1 MTFPINGHVVGVDLG
16 GSNLR
21 ACLLDGAGTP
31 LAELAEPTDGADA
44 LAVVAQLGEIGRRL
58 AAEAGVGW
66 DAIAGVGVGV
76 PGVVVHGGLAMAPN
90 LPSFAGIDLSS
101 ALSDELDAD
110 VVVDND
116 VNMATVGE
124 HRYGVGADVDDFVF
138 IAVGTGV
145 GMGVVAGGRLLRG
158 ARGAAGEIGE
168 VPLDG
173 ADALEDVAGGIAL
186 ARSYSERVGGA
197 DGVTAQGVYAAAA
210 RGDAAAADVLDRQA
224 RALAHAVAAV
234 RGVLDPAAFVFGGGI
249 GSRDDFLPCLRPHL
263 VRLGLGD
270 LRIERSAL
278 GARAGVIGAAEVARG
293 LVRSSK
299 EQANA

>member
-1 MTFPINGHVVGVDLG
+1 MSFSIDDHVVGVDLG

-21 ACLLDGAGTP
+21 ACLLDGAGAA

-44 LAVVAQLGEIGRRL
+44 RAVVAQLGEIGRRL
-58 AAEAGVGW
+58 AGEAGVGW
-66 DAIAGVGVGV
+66 DAIVGVGVGV
-76 PGVVVHGGLAMAPN
+76 PGVVVHGALAMAPN

-101 ALSDELDAD
+101 ALSDELDAE

-124 HRYGVGADVDDFVF
+124 HRHGVGAHVDDFVF

-145 GMGVVAGGRLLRG
+145 GMGVVAGGRLLHG

-173 ADALEDVAGGIAL
+173 AGALEDVAGGIAV
-186 ARSYSERVGGA
+186 ARSYRERVGGA
-197 DGVTAQGVYAAAA
+197 DGLTAHDVYEAAA
-210 RGDAAAADVLDRQA
+210 RGDEAATDVLDRQA

-234 RGVLDPAAFVFGGGI
+234 RGVLDPAAIVFGGGI
-249 GSRDDFLPCLRPHL
+249 GSRDDFLPRLRPHL
-263 VRLGLGD
+263 ARLGHD
-270 LRIERSAL
+270 DMRIERSAL
-278 GARAGVIGAAEVARG
+278 GARAGVVGAAEVARG
-293 LVRSSK
+293 LARSRK